1 MSDLLQTY
9 RPRLFAITTEEGK
22 KVDITNSILA
32 IDYFED
38 LVSPAIHMMVY
49 CINKYSLVSGLP
61 IRGGEKVEVDIET
74 GSGDFDFLGDQDS
87 LRVYK
92 VSGQEGTRMSEQF
105 TLHVTTQ
112 EYMNNEISRCF
123 RKYTGKIS
131 ESVKDILTN
140 DLGTTKFLDENIEE
154 SANSYK
160 WIGSMRKP
168 FKVLEWLC
176 PKSLS
181 SRAGES
187 DPDPKVYPSE
197 QEKARGTMGFF
208 FYENKDGFNF
218 KSIDKLTELIGS
230 AREENVPTY
239 NYTGKIIKS
248 ANLGNAFK
256 IIDYT
261 FDRNIDMRS
270 ALRFGLFKNHTFLLN
285 IDDNQLTVYNY
296 DIKEEIG
303 NKKLGR
309 QDGLSVPADL
319 GETPSRIIV
328 RATGNGIMSSGG
340 GNEDTGRVA
349 ADRAKSAARYNLLFT
364 QALNILIPCN
374 INLKVGDVISCEFSE
389 MSAGRSAEPDTE
401 ISGRYLIRELRHH
414 FSSSQNTTSL
424 KLIRDSYGLN

>member
-38 LVSPAIHMMVY
+38 LVSPAIHMMVH
-49 CINKYSLVSGLP
+49 CINKYSIVSGLP
-61 IRGGEKVEVDIET
+61 IRGGEKVEVEIET
-74 GSGDFDFLGDQDS
+74 GSGDFEFIGGQDS

-92 VSGQEGTRMSEQF
+92 VSGQEGTRMAEQF
-105 TLHVTTQ
+105 TLHITTQ
-112 EYMNNEISRCF
+112 EYMKNEISRCF

-160 WIGSMRKP
+160 WMGSMRKP

-187 DPDPKVYPSE
+187 DPDPKVYSSD

-230 AREENVPTY
+230 AREENVSTY

-256 IIDYT
+256 IIDYA
-261 FDRNIDMRS
+261 FERNIDMRS

-309 QDGLSVPADL
+309 QEGLSVPADL
-319 GETPSRIIV
+319 GELPSRIIV
-328 RATGNGIMSSGG
+328 RATGNGIMSNGG
-340 GNEDTGRVA
+340 GNEDTGRAA

-389 MSAGRSAEPDTE
+389 MSAGRSKEPDTE

>member
-38 LVSPAIHMMVY
+38 LVSPAIHMMVH
-49 CINKYSLVSGLP
+49 CINKYSIVSGLP
-61 IRGGEKVEVDIET
+61 IRGGEKVEVEIET
-74 GSGDFDFLGDQDS
+74 GSGDFEFIGGQDS

-92 VSGQEGTRMSEQF
+92 VSGQEGTRMAEQF
-105 TLHVTTQ
+105 TLHITTQ
-112 EYMNNEISRCF
+112 EYMKNEISRCF

-160 WIGSMRKP
+160 WMGSMRKP

-230 AREENVPTY
+230 AREENVSTY

-256 IIDYT
+256 IIDYA
-261 FDRNIDMRS
+261 FERNIDMRS

-309 QDGLSVPADL
+309 QEGLSVPADL
-319 GETPSRIIV
+319 GELPSRIIV
-328 RATGNGIMSSGG
+328 RATGNGIMSNGG
-340 GNEDTGRVA
+340 GNEDTGRAA

-389 MSAGRSAEPDTE
+389 MSAGRSKEPDTE